1 MNQINEIVVVCILL
15 AILVL
20 KPAHVAAY
28 ISSHLGR
35 LLMVATLVYL
45 TMRSYLYGVIAL
57 ALIVL
62 VHEMRVVEGNE
73 NMKPT
78 TKKDDNQ
85 DDNQDD
91 DQDDTDGDDETN
103 STTTDDDTEL

>member
-1 MNQINEIVVVCILL
+1 MNQVNEIVVVCILL
-15 AILVL
+15 SILVL

-78 TKKDDNQ
+78 TKKDD
-85 DDNQDD
+85 DQDD
-91 DQDDTDGDDETN
+91 DQDDTDGDDETE
-103 STTTDDDTEL
+103 STTTDDDK

>member
-1 MNQINEIVVVCILL
+1 MNQVNEIVVVCILL

-35 LLMVATLVYL
+35 LVMVAALVYL

-73 NMKPT
+73 NMKPV
-78 TKKDDNQ
+78 TKKDD
-85 DDNQDD
+85 
-91 DQDDTDGDDETN
+91 DQDETDETDGDDETER
-103 STTTDDDTEL
+103 TTTDDDTEL